1 MPAAEAARSA
11 ASTVRSR
18 APAFALIPQ
27 CSAAEVK
34 PCGAV
39 TPPAAGVNVTAP
51 AGVASPERTAR
62 RRDASAMERRQRY
75 AGLPVAG
82 ERQHHRVLAAPA
94 ELRAGPA
101 IGVDFL
107 GQPDMRNDGET
118 ELHEIGRYVGE
129 RTELVETGCRRAT
142 DQLVDQLT
150 PCADRP
156 RFLGDNQGT
165 HLRNRAAQ
173 LRKISARHNAVAIS
187 GDDETMRVD
196 DDLAEIPWQETAL
209 VDVIV
214 DQRVDRLRIRGG
226 GRADHQRCDGAR
238 VRQDDR
244 ADLQGVLHRR
254 RGGAARA
261 GHTGTSEAT
270 EARTASSMS
279 TARSMSAASM
289 VSGGS
294 RRTTFSLVLL
304 TSRPFWRAWSTTGPA
319 SMRSSMPRMRPA
331 PRASTM
337 TGCFSASARS
347 RRSKCAPTVL
357 TCSRSPPSV
366 SCSRKNAAARV
377 ASRLPP

>member
-1 MPAAEAARSA
+1 MFGSIIPEPFAVPPTMKRPLPVSTVIACSFGNGSVVMSACAMSLPLPRASAAAAVRMPGTTLSILRFTPITPVDATSTCSTPQPRAAAASLTIRSASAMPCVPVHAFAHPLLTTIARAMPPVRSRCRRDTRTGAALARFVVKMPAAEAARSA

-129 RTELVETGCRRAT
+129 RTEL
-142 DQLVDQLT
+142 
-150 PCADRP
+150 
-156 RFLGDNQGT
+156 
-165 HLRNRAAQ
+165 
-173 LRKISARHNAVAIS
+173 
-187 GDDETMRVD
+187 
-196 DDLAEIPWQETAL
+196 
-209 VDVIV
+209 
-214 DQRVDRLRIRGG
+214 
-226 GRADHQRCDGAR
+226 
-238 VRQDDR
+238 
-244 ADLQGVLHRR
+244 
-254 RGGAARA
+254 
-261 GHTGTSEAT
+261 
-270 EARTASSMS
+270 
-279 TARSMSAASM
+279 
-289 VSGGS
+289 
-294 RRTTFSLVLL
+294 
-304 TSRPFWRAWSTTGPA
+304 
-319 SMRSSMPRMRPA
+319 
-331 PRASTM
+331 
-337 TGCFSASARS
+337 
-347 RRSKCAPTVL
+347 
-357 TCSRSPPSV
+357 
-366 SCSRKNAAARV
+366 
-377 ASRLPP
+377 